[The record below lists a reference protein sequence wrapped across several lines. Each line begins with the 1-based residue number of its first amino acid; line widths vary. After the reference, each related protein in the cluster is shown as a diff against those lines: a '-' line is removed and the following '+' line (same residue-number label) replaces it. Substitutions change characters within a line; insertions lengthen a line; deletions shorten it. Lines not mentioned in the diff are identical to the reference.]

1 MINKL
6 SKRKDLFSLLV
17 KSLCPSI
24 FGNELVKAGM
34 IMSLFGGTDYRLK
47 QKADLTDFVDYD
59 QRIDDEESD
68 DEEYEQSSIRPDI
81 HILIVGEPGLG
92 KSQML
97 KHLINVAPRGVYV
110 CGTSTTNAGLTAT
123 MVRDAITNE

>member
-24 FGNELVKAGM
+24 FGNELIKAGM
-34 IMSLFGGTDYRLK
+34 IMSLFGGTDLRLK

-59 QRIDDEESD
+59 KPIDDQEIDEEES
-68 DEEYEQSSIRPDI
+68 EQSSIRPDI

-92 KSQML
+92 KS
-97 KHLINVAPRGVYV
+97 
-110 CGTSTTNAGLTAT
+110 
-123 MVRDAITNE
+123 

>member
-24 FGNELVKAGM
+24 FGNELIKAGM
-34 IMSLFGGTDYRLK
+34 IMSLFGGTDLRLK
-47 QKADLTDFVDYD
+47 QKADLIDFVDYD
-59 QRIDDEESD
+59 KPIDDQEIDEEES
-68 DEEYEQSSIRPDI
+68 EQSSIRPDI

-92 KSQML
+92 KS
-97 KHLINVAPRGVYV
+97 
-110 CGTSTTNAGLTAT
+110 
-123 MVRDAITNE
+123 